1 MRRCCFLTTDDL
13 TGQILDDDLTFEPL
27 KELGWDVSVVS
38 WRARDIEWNEF
49 DAVVIRTTWDYH
61 NDPLKFLKTLRQIKA
76 RGPRLFNPLDL
87 VEWNLEK
94 TYLAELGSHGVAIVP
109 TLYCDEGLG
118 PKQIDE
124 FCQALES
131 DEMVIKP
138 QIGANSD
145 HAYRVTEYQS
155 QLAEVF
161 AKRPY
166 LVQPFMPNINS
177 EGEYSLFHF
186 GGRFSH
192 AVLKTPAAGDFRVQQ
207 EHGGAIRPVEAT
219 PGMLMGAEAAIS
231 YFEKPPLYARTDLV
245 RDVEDNFLLMELE
258 LIEPSLYFRCDPAAA
273 GRFASAFAE
282 RMNES

>member
-13 TGQILDDDLTFEPL
+13 TGQILDDDLTFDPL

-61 NDPLKFLKTLRQIKA
+61 NDPHEFTKTLRQIEA
-76 RGPRLFNPLDL
+76 SGPRLFNPLDL

-94 TYLAELGSHGVAIVP
+94 TYLSELGSHGVAIVP
-109 TLYCDEGLG
+109 TLYCDAGLRHE
-118 PKQIDE
+118 QFNE
-124 FCQALES
+124 FRSALES

-138 QIGANSD
+138 RIGANSY
-145 HAYRVTEYQS
+145 HTYRVSEYKPH
-155 QLAEVF
+155 LAEVF
-161 AKRPY
+161 AERRY
-166 LVQPFMPNINS
+166 LVQPFMPNIEI

-207 EHGGAIRPVEAT
+207 EHGGVIRPVEAT
-219 PGMLMGAEAAIS
+219 AGMLAAAEAAIS
-231 YFEKPPLYARTDLV
+231 YFDRPPLYARTDLV
-245 RDVEDNFLLMELE
+245 RDNEDSFLLMELE